1 MIRCK
6 TCLQELKAHTTS
18 CYNCGT
24 LVHPLPVE
32 YFYTPPL
39 RFLLL
44 ACSIPGIGAYYVYW
58 FYKNWAA
65 VKKAQGT
72 QSMYPFWRSI
82 FSVIFCWSL
91 FGRIYSDA
99 KQHGYKRADILH
111 KVVVSLMITYVT
123 FAYALHILNKII
135 ESNVASGSTPA
146 YSLSSSLLL
155 LITIL
160 IIPLKIS
167 AFLITQHAIQFY
179 NLHAIPGYQKK
190 RKLTKGE
197 IVFTVCG
204 VAIYSILVMI
214 ILAASVMQALSK

>member
-6 TCLQELKAHTTS
+6 NCLQTRNAHTVS
-18 CYNCGT
+18 CNNCGT

-44 ACSIPGIGAYYVYW
+44 SCSIPGIGAYYIYW

-65 VKKAQGT
+65 VKKAQGN

-82 FSVIFCWSL
+82 FSVIFCWNL
-91 FGRIYSDA
+91 FDRIYSDA
-99 KQHGYKRADILH
+99 KQHGYKHAGVLH

-123 FAYALHILNKII
+123 FSCALNILSKII
-135 ESNVASGSTPA
+135 ESNVALGSATASG
-146 YSLSSSLLL
+146 LSSLLL
-155 LITIL
+155 IAIL
-160 IIPLKIS
+160 ILPLKIS
-167 AFLITQHAIQFY
+167 AFLITQHAIKFY

-197 IVFTVCG
+197 VVFTVCG
-204 VAIYSILVMI
+204 VAIYLVMI
-214 ILAASVMQALSK
+214 MLAVIVMQALSK